1 MKNLAQLFL
10 AVVALSALSACT
22 TVEDRP
28 ATTQTTHTTESS
40 TLRSPLGGASATETH
55 TTRNY

>member
-10 AVVALSALSACT
+10 AAVALSALSACT

-28 ATTQTTHTTESS
+28 ATTQTSHTESS